1 MRTLFSIMAIGLL
14 VFVGYGDLRYRRIPN
29 EVCLAI
35 AVIGLARL
43 FLDASPVAAGY
54 TMGASVAIFAAAF
67 VMFLCGVFGG
77 GDAKLLTAVG
87 LLVGYHDLL
96 DFLVV
101 MSLCGGVL
109 GVFALARAKLGP
121 SLGRIPLGLRLA
133 GNIFAPANC
142 AEGSLGAWLRR
153 IPPSTIAPVL
163 ESGNKAEPAR
173 ATVPYG
179 IAIAAAGI
187 VTLILQ
193 SILTR

>member
-1 MRTLFSIMAIGLL
+1 
-14 VFVGYGDLRYRRIPN
+14 
-29 EVCLAI
+29 
-35 AVIGLARL
+35 
-43 FLDASPVAAGY
+43 
-54 TMGASVAIFAAAF
+54 
-67 VMFLCGVFGG
+67 
-77 GDAKLLTAVG
+77 

-153 IPPSTIAPVL
+153 ISPSTIAPVL
-163 ESGNKAEPAR
+163 ESRNKAEPAR